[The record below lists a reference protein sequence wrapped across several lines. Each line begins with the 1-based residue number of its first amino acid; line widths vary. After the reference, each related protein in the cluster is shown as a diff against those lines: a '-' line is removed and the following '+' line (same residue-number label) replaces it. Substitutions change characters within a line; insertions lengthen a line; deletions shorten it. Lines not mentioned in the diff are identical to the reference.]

1 MEDLVKIFHID
12 WKILIAQA
20 VNFSIVLSV
29 LYFFATKPLMQI
41 MKTREKKISE
51 GIANA
56 DKVEKRLIEAEEAKK
71 AKITEGRKEAQKIL
85 SQTEKDADALKLQK
99 VDDTKAEVKKLVE
112 EARRQINS
120 ERENMVK
127 SVKDEL
133 GQLIMLAVGK
143 VTKDGIS
150 QKTQEKLIDEAIAE
164 IKKS

>member
-12 WKILIAQA
+12 WKLLIAQA
-20 VNFSIVLSV
+20 VNFSVVLGV
-29 LYFFATKPLMQI
+29 LCFFATKPLMEI
-41 MKTREKKISE
+41 MKTREKKISD

-56 DKVEKRLIEAEEAKK
+56 DKVTRKLQEAEDEKK
-71 AKITEGRKEAQKIL
+71 AKITEGRKEAQKIVG
-85 SQTEKDADALKLQK
+85 QAEKDAEGVKQSK

-120 ERENMVK
+120 ERENMVNG
-127 SVKDEL
+127 VKDEL

-150 QKTQEKLIDEAIAE
+150 PKAQEKLIDEAIAE
-164 IKKS
+164 IKRS